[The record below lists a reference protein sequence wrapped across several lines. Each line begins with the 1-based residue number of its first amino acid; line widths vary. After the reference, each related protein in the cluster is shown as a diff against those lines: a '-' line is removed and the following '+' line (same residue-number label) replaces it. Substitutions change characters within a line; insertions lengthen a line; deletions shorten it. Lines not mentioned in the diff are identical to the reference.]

1 MTERR
6 LDKTGATI
14 DRVLARVREKLVKHH
29 KPGSTAFKDQ
39 HRELQELARE
49 VLVLRTHNLQFKEGD
64 PQDQLLMAAEGAM
77 ILVCLERFLRAV
89 LGIEATNGDTLHS
102 LLEKVFSEKR
112 YDQLEVPGGDRE
124 HLIELVTG
132 LRNGLLH
139 GDFEQLAR
147 RAGSSTTREYFKHS
161 YARDLEALY
170 KILNNMM
177 SQIDVSTGS
186 IYEARLRVRWQTR
199 LLDALSR
206 RAAWRAA
213 IDAMRARA
221 KRR

>member
-170 KILNNMM
+170 KILNMM